1 MINNDKIYIPEDV
14 LYCLKL
20 AGFDKFVY
28 SNIDEVVVR
37 PDLPA
42 NGVAFIGS
50 RPRLVHIKLR
60 TPPVNNAAWRQVT
73 AISNATTYVHEAA
86 HHYRWE
92 NYHDR
97 GEYAPQCYEWRFL
110 RALQPLIESQGK
122 IRMVI
127 HPRTWWGGFKGCNY
141 LIV

>member
-1 MINNDKIYIPEDV
+1 MSNMAKIYIPEDV
-14 LYCLKL
+14 LYYLKL
-20 AGFDKFVY
+20 VGFDKFVY
-28 SNIDEVVVR
+28 SNIDKVVFR
-37 PDLPA
+37 TDLST
-42 NGVAFIGS
+42 GGLAFIGS

-60 TPPVNNAAWRQVT
+60 SPPVNNTAWKQLT

-97 GEYAPQCYEWRFL
+97 GEYAPKCYEWRFL
-110 RALQPLIESQGK
+110 RALQPLIEPQGK
-122 IRMVI
+122 IRIVI
-127 HPRTWWGGFKGCNY
+127 HRTWWGGFKGCSL

>member
-1 MINNDKIYIPEDV
+1 MRSMNKIYIPEDI

-20 AGFDKFVY
+20 VGYDKFVY
-28 SNIDEVVVR
+28 SNIDEVVFR
-37 PDLPA
+37 TDLPT
-42 NGVAFIGS
+42 GGLAFIGS
-50 RPRLVHIKLR
+50 RPRLVHIKLHS
-60 TPPVNNAAWRQVT
+60 PPVNNTAWKQLT

-97 GEYAPQCYEWRFL
+97 GEYEPICYEWRFL
-110 RALQPLIESQGK
+110 QALQPLIEPEGN
-122 IRMVI
+122 IRIVF
-127 HPRTWWGGFKGCNY
+127 HRTWWGGVGTWSI